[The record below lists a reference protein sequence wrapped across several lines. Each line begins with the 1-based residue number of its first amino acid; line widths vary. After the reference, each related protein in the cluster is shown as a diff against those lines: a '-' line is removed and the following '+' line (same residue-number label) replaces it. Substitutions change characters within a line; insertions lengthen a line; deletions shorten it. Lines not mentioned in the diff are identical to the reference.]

1 MENNKIKKMMKYTK
15 INELQILLQTIVQEN
30 KKLNDIVRDY
40 AEYAFNHE
48 QIEQQN
54 ENLKKY
60 IEEEISQR

>member
-40 AEYAFNHE
+40 AEYASNHE